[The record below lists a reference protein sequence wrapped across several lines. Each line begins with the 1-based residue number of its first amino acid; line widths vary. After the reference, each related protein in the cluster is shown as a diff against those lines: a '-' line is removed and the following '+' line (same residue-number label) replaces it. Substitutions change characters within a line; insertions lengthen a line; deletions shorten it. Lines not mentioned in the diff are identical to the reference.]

1 MIAIGVCAA
10 VCLALTIFAM
20 QTKWDFTLCGG
31 ILFVS
36 VIVLLM
42 FGIVAI
48 CIPSKVVDIVYA
60 SLGALV
66 FSIYLVIDT
75 QLMLGG
81 KHNVIEISCWNI
93 VLHCHYKFNSYLLST
108 RFHPKSTSLPLSIS
122 TWILSTFSFSFCPSL
137 VDQDSLNRLLNC
149 YAILWFK
156 MVNLSTHRWRK
167 ILLHLLQNQVKLIV
181 ENYRFNSN

>member
-81 KHNVIEISCWNI
+81 KHNVIEISC
-93 VLHCHYKFNSYLLST
+93 
-108 RFHPKSTSLPLSIS
+108 
-122 TWILSTFSFSFCPSL
+122 
-137 VDQDSLNRLLNC
+137 
-149 YAILWFK
+149 
-156 MVNLSTHRWRK
+156 
-167 ILLHLLQNQVKLIV
+167 
-181 ENYRFNSN
+181 